1 MYLFS
6 NYNSKFGQKLNSMH
20 TLEEFQQI
28 IKDAIVKEEIKKNP
42 QALYDPINYTL
53 ASGGKRIRPALVL
66 LAFNLFS
73 DDIQMAVKPAIGLE
87 VFHNFTLLH
96 DDIMDQAEIR
106 RGIPSVHKKW
116 NENTAILSGDAML
129 IKAYD
134 YFLDIDSPKY
144 REILKVFN
152 QTALEVCEGQQYD
165 MEFENRANV
174 TEKEYLRMIE
184 LKTSVLLAGAL
195 KIGALLG
202 NAHAADANL
211 LYEYG
216 KNIGL
221 AFQLQDDLLDVYGDE
236 KVFGK
241 QIGGDIVSNKKTFLL
256 IKAKEIACDEDL
268 KTLEYWLQNNQENR
282 EEKIKAVT
290 KIYDNLN
297 IKEITKKKILSLT
310 QKALN
315 LLDEVKVENHK
326 KIELKNLAGK
336 LINRNS

>member
-1 MYLFS
+1 
-6 NYNSKFGQKLNSMH
+6 MH
-20 TLEEFQQI
+20 SLKEFQQI
-28 IKDAIVKEEIKKNP
+28 INEAVANEKFEKNP

-73 DDIQMAVKPAIGLE
+73 EDIQKAVRPAVGLE
-87 VFHNFTLLH
+87 IFHNFTLLH
-96 DDIMDQAEIR
+96 DDIMDQAKIR
-106 RGIPSVHKKW
+106 RGMPSVHKKW
-116 NENTAILSGDAML
+116 NKNTAILSGDVML

-134 YFLDIDSPKY
+134 YFLTIDSPNF
-144 REILKVFN
+144 REILQVFN

-165 MEFENRANV
+165 MEFENRDNV

-202 NAHAADANL
+202 DADKQDAAL

-216 KNIGL
+216 INLGL

-256 IKAKEIACDEDL
+256 VKAKEVADDEDL
-268 KTLEYWLQNNQENR
+268 KTLEYWLQNNKKPNR
-282 EEKIKAVT
+282 DEKIKAMT
-290 KIYDNLN
+290 AIYNKLN
-297 IKEITKKKILSLT
+297 IKEITKEKIQSLT

-326 KIELKNLAGK
+326 KTELKNLAGK
-336 LINRNS
+336 LINRDS

>member
-1 MYLFS
+1 
-6 NYNSKFGQKLNSMH
+6 MH
-20 TLEEFQQI
+20 SLKEFQQI
-28 IKDAIVKEEIKKNP
+28 INEAVANEKFEKNP

-73 DDIQMAVKPAIGLE
+73 EDIQKAVRPAVGLE
-87 VFHNFTLLH
+87 IFHNFTLLH
-96 DDIMDQAEIR
+96 DDIMDQAKIR
-106 RGIPSVHKKW
+106 RGMPSVHKKW
-116 NENTAILSGDAML
+116 NKNTAILSGDVML

-134 YFLDIDSPKY
+134 YFLTIDSPNF
-144 REILKVFN
+144 REILQVFN

-165 MEFENRANV
+165 MEFENRDNV

-202 NAHAADANL
+202 DADKQDAAL

-216 KNIGL
+216 INLGL

-256 IKAKEIACDEDL
+256 VKAKEVADDEEL
-268 KTLEYWLQNNQENR
+268 KTLEYWLQNNKKPNR
-282 EEKIKAVT
+282 DEKIKAMT
-290 KIYDNLN
+290 AIYNKLN
-297 IKEITKKKILSLT
+297 IKEITKEKIQSLT

-326 KIELKNLAGK
+326 KTELKNLAGK
-336 LINRNS
+336 LINRDS

>member
-1 MYLFS
+1 
-6 NYNSKFGQKLNSMH
+6 MH
-20 TLEEFQQI
+20 TLKEFQQI
-28 IKDAIVKEEIKKNP
+28 IKDAVAQEKFEKKP

-73 DDIQMAVKPAIGLE
+73 DDIQKAVRPAIGLE
-87 VFHNFTLLH
+87 IFHNFTLLH

-134 YFLDIDSPKY
+134 YFLDIDSPNFRK
-144 REILKVFN
+144 ILQVFN

-165 MEFENRANV
+165 MEFENRDHV
-174 TEKEYLRMIE
+174 SEKEYLRMIE

-202 NAHAADANL
+202 NAHAADADL

-256 IKAKEIACDEDL
+256 IKAREIAGDEDL
-268 KTLEYWLQNNQENR
+268 KTLEFWLQNNNKGGR
-282 EEKIKAVT
+282 DEKIKEVT

-297 IKEITKKKILSLT
+297 IKEVTKEKILSLT

-315 LLDEVKVENHK
+315 LLDDVKVENHK
-326 KIELKNLAGK
+326 KIELRNLAGK

>member
-1 MYLFS
+1 MY
-6 NYNSKFGQKLNSMH
+6 
-20 TLEEFQQI
+20 TLKDFQQI
-28 IKDAIVKEEIKKNP
+28 INESIAKEKIEKEP

-66 LAFNLFS
+66 LAYSLFS
-73 DDIQMAVKPAIGLE
+73 DDIQKAIRPAIGLE
-87 VFHNFTLLH
+87 IFHNFTLLH
-96 DDIMDQAEIR
+96 DDIMDHAEIR
-106 RGIPSVHKKW
+106 RGVSAVHKKW
-116 NENTAILSGDAML
+116 DVNTAILSGDAMF
-129 IKAYD
+129 IKAYA
-134 YFLDIDSPKY
+134 YFLDMDSHNFRK
-144 REILKVFN
+144 ILQVFN

-165 MEFENRANV
+165 MEFEERDEV

-202 NAHAADANL
+202 DADKQDAEL
-211 LYEYG
+211 LYKYG
-216 KNIGL
+216 VNLGL

-256 IKAKEIACDEDL
+256 IKAKEIAGDEDL
-268 KTLEYWLQNNQENR
+268 KTMEYWLQNNNNANR
-282 EEKIKAVT
+282 DEKIKAIT
-290 KIYDNLN
+290 EIYNNLN
-297 IKEITKKKILSLT
+297 IKEITKEKILSLT

-326 KIELKNLAGK
+326 KVELKNLAGK

>member
-1 MYLFS
+1 
-6 NYNSKFGQKLNSMH
+6 MH
-20 TLEEFQQI
+20 TLKEFQQI
-28 IKDAIVKEEIKKNP
+28 IKDAVAKEKFEKKP

-53 ASGGKRIRPALVL
+53 TSGGKRIRPALVL

-73 DDIQMAVKPAIGLE
+73 EDIQKAVRPAIGLE
-87 VFHNFTLLH
+87 IFHNFTLLH
-96 DDIMDQAEIR
+96 DDIMDHAEIR

-134 YFLDIDSPKY
+134 YFLDIDSSQYK
-144 REILKVFN
+144 EILKVFN

-165 MEFENRANV
+165 MEFEERDEV

-202 NAHAADANL
+202 DADKQDAEL

-216 KNIGL
+216 INLGL

-256 IKAKEIACDEDL
+256 IKAKEIAGDEDL
-268 KTLEYWLQNNQENR
+268 KTMEYWLQNNNNANR
-282 EEKIKAVT
+282 DEKIKAIT
-290 KIYDNLN
+290 EIYNNLN
-297 IKEITKKKILSLT
+297 IKEITKEKILSLT

>member
-1 MYLFS
+1 
-6 NYNSKFGQKLNSMH
+6 MH
-20 TLEEFQQI
+20 TLKEFQQI
-28 IKDAIVKEEIKKNP
+28 INDAIAKEEIKKNP

-73 DDIQMAVKPAIGLE
+73 EDIQKAVRPAVGLE
-87 VFHNFTLLH
+87 IFHNFTLLH
-96 DDIMDQAEIR
+96 DDIMDQAKIR
-106 RGIPSVHKKW
+106 RGMPSVHKKW
-116 NENTAILSGDAML
+116 NKNTAILSGDVML

-134 YFLDIDSPKY
+134 YFLTIDSPNF
-144 REILKVFN
+144 REILQVFN

-165 MEFENRANV
+165 MEFENRDNV

-202 NAHAADANL
+202 DADKQDAAL

-216 KNIGL
+216 INLGL

-256 IKAKEIACDEDL
+256 VKAKEVADDEEL
-268 KTLEYWLQNNQENR
+268 KTLEYWLQNNKKPNR
-282 EEKIKAVT
+282 DEKIKAMT
-290 KIYDNLN
+290 AIYNKLN
-297 IKEITKKKILSLT
+297 IKEITKEKIQSLT

-326 KIELKNLAGK
+326 KTELKNLAGEIK
-336 LINRNS
+336 FRE

>member
-1 MYLFS
+1 
-6 NYNSKFGQKLNSMH
+6 MH
-20 TLEEFQQI
+20 SLKEFQQI
-28 IKDAIVKEEIKKNP
+28 INEAVANEKFEKNP

-73 DDIQMAVKPAIGLE
+73 EDIQKAIRPAVGLE
-87 VFHNFTLLH
+87 IFHNFTLLH

-116 NENTAILSGDAML
+116 NKNTAILSGDAML

-134 YFLDIDSPKY
+134 YFLTIDSPNF
-144 REILKVFN
+144 REILQVFN

-165 MEFENRANV
+165 MEFENRDNV

-202 NAHAADANL
+202 DADKQDAEL

-216 KNIGL
+216 INLGL

-256 IKAKEIACDEDL
+256 IKAKEVAGDEDL
-268 KTLEYWLQNNQENR
+268 KTMEYWLQNNKNANR
-282 EEKIKAVT
+282 DEKIKAMT
-290 KIYDNLN
+290 AIYNKLN
-297 IKEITKKKILSLT
+297 IKEITKEKIQSLT
-310 QKALN
+310 QKALK
-315 LLDEVKVENHK
+315 LLNEVKIENHK
-326 KIELKNLAGK
+326 KTELKNLAGK
-336 LINRNS
+336 LINRDS